1 MRGLSLLY
9 YTICWVLKRG
19 NEHSYSKGAVHGVH
33 SCLFTFFKEFLLL
46 LTFDIPHVF
55 LASVGLCFFCSC
67 ILLGPTLQIYIYI
80 SMPLKPFPLIS
91 LLLFLPV
98 HFFPPD
104 AGYIHVTYDSSP
116 RRGPIQKGSWSR
128 RAFSLLPIALCLSPC
143 ILL

>member
-67 ILLGPTLQIYIYI
+67 ILLGPTLQIYIYKYTLEAL
-80 SMPLKPFPLIS
+80 SSHLSFAFPTCT
-91 LLLFLPV
+91 FLP
-98 HFFPPD
+98 
-104 AGYIHVTYDSSP
+104 
-116 RRGPIQKGSWSR
+116 SR
-128 RAFSLLPIALCLSPC
+128 CRIYSRDL
-143 ILL
+143 